1 MRILAPI
8 ALVLV
13 TLALPFAA
21 AAAAAAAPAP
31 APATKC
37 NIDLKVGD
45 SMKFDQRTVTVSSS
59 CKTITVNLVHQGQM
73 PAQMMGHNVVITAT
87 DAFQSVANAGLKA
100 GLAGNY
106 VPPSDK
112 RVIASTKI
120 IGGGEKTTTSFAGSG
135 LKAGGAYT
143 FFCSAPGH
151 WSLMNGQLLVK

>member
-1 MRILAPI
+1 MRTLAPL

-13 TLALPFAA
+13 ALAFPFAA
-21 AAAAAAAPAP
+21 SAAAPAGN
-31 APATKC
+31 C
-37 NIDLKVGD
+37 NINLKVGD
-45 SMKFDQRTVTVSSS
+45 SMKFDQHTVTVSSS

-87 DAFQSVANAGLKA
+87 GVFQSVANDGLKA
-100 GLAGNY
+100 GLTGNY
-106 VPPSDK
+106 VPPNDK

-120 IGGGEKTTTSFAGSG
+120 IGGGEKASTSFAGSA

-151 WSLMNGQLLVK
+151 FSLMNGQVIVK

>member
-1 MRILAPI
+1 MRTLAPL
-8 ALVLV
+8 AFVLA
-13 TLALPFAA
+13 TLAFPFV
-21 AAAAAAAPAP
+21 AAAAPAGN
-31 APATKC
+31 C

-45 SMKFDQRTVTVSSS
+45 SMKFDQRTVTISST
-59 CKTITVNLVHQGQM
+59 CKTITVNLAHQGQM

-106 VPPSDK
+106 VPPNDK

-120 IGGGEKTTTSFAGSG
+120 IGGGEKTTTSFTGSA

-151 WSLMNGQLLVK
+151 WSLMNGQVLVK